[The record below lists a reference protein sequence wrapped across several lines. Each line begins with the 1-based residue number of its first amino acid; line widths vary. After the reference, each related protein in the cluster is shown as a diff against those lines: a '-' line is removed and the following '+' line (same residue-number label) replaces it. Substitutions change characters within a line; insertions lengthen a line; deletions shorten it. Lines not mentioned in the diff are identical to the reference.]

1 MMFAM
6 WNTMLGCLNQC
17 GGYKTGRQNEQSRE
31 KTSRAAENEERAG
44 RREGRRDSGSGFE
57 RQLTDEIDRELGKKY
72 YRKASKEACDNA
84 YYILLCSEALALHD
98 HNPAWGSEAIG
109 KRLQATMDYV
119 ERFAK
124 EYEGNLAAYIKR
136 VEDETGLQIT
146 VDSTPVGGT
155 E

>member
-1 MMFAM
+1 
-6 WNTMLGCLNQC
+6 
-17 GGYKTGRQNEQSRE
+17 
-31 KTSRAAENEERAG
+31 
-44 RREGRRDSGSGFE
+44 
-57 RQLTDEIDRELGKKY
+57 
-72 YRKASKEACDNA
+72 
-84 YYILLCSEALALHD
+84 
-98 HNPAWGSEAIG
+98 
-109 KRLQATMDYV
+109 MDYV

>member
-1 MMFAM
+1 MNRAERRRAE
-6 WNTMLGCLNQC
+6 
-17 GGYKTGRQNEQSRE
+17 RQKAKSGQ
-31 KTSRAAENEERAG
+31 AAVQKEEIVAAVLK
-44 RREGRRDSGSGFE
+44 